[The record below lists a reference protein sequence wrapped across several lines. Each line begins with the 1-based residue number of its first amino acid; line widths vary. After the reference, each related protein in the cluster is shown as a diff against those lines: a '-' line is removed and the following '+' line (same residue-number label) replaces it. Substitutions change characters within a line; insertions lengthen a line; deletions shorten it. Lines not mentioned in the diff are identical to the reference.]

1 MLTVTRLFK
10 AMLLS
15 GCIAIAGCASVPS
28 SIDEELDK
36 ILADVEN
43 QYAAD
48 TRISVWEVKANKTSD
63 GWMIEGKTDR
73 RDAFDELNNQLHAKK
88 MPVCVRVAVLPQDNA
103 EIGDKAWAL
112 VNVSVA
118 TIKKEPRF
126 AVAATTQALVG
137 TPLRLLEFKTPFWRV
152 QMPDGYIG
160 WVHRLQIAR
169 MSAKELADWN
179 ASRRVVVTARFTTL
193 TSENG
198 ATLAPLTAGSIVR
211 FIEKQGNRVLV
222 QLPDGHSGFLRTSDV
237 RETNAHF
244 SFCDRLR
251 REEPRAFVRQLL
263 GTAKQ
268 LLGTPYLWGGMS
280 TNGVD
285 CSGFVSLVW
294 RLNGVILSRDADQQ
308 IAQAKQLDV
317 LCVEDI
323 PAGSLVAFG
332 QKNEAGENVVR
343 HIGIALEN
351 GDFIHSLG
359 DVRIQSLSPNSP
371 IYSAYFAERLL
382 GAYTIDLN
390 LQDVPNANTLSNNA
404 FYRIE

>member
-1 MLTVTRLFK
+1 MLAVTRFFK

-15 GCIAIAGCASVPS
+15 GCIAIAGCACVPS

-36 ILADVEN
+36 ILADVGN

-63 GWMIEGKTDR
+63 GWLIEGKTDR
-73 RDAFDELNNQLHAKK
+73 RDAFDELNNRLHAKK
-88 MPVCVRVAVLPQDNA
+88 MPVSVRVAVLPQDNV
-103 EIGDKAWAL
+103 EIGDRAWAL

-126 AVAATTQALVG
+126 AVAATTQALAG

-222 QLPDGHSGFLRTSDV
+222 KLPDGHSGFLRTSDV

-263 GTAKQ
+263 GTASNFSEHR
-268 LLGTPYLWGGMS
+268 T
-280 TNGVD
+280 
-285 CSGFVSLVW
+285 
-294 RLNGVILSRDADQQ
+294 
-308 IAQAKQLDV
+308 
-317 LCVEDI
+317 
-323 PAGSLVAFG
+323 FG
-332 QKNEAGENVVR
+332 EE
-343 HIGIALEN
+343 
-351 GDFIHSLG
+351 
-359 DVRIQSLSPNSP
+359 
-371 IYSAYFAERLL
+371 
-382 GAYTIDLN
+382 
-390 LQDVPNANTLSNNA
+390 
-404 FYRIE
+404 